1 MYILVRKD
9 LSARQQAVQSCH
21 AAIESARNFITPGEE
36 HPSTIICHIKSEDKL
51 LMCAEELKEK
61 GIDFQMFREPDIGNQ
76 ATALASR
83 PLRGEER
90 KAFSRFQLMQ

>member
-1 MYILVRKD
+1 MYVLVRND
-9 LSARQQAVQSCH
+9 LSKAQQAVQSTH
-21 AAIESARNFITPGEE
+21 AAIESSRNYLASGDE
-36 HPSTIICHIKSEDKL
+36 HPSVIICHIKSEDKL
-51 LMCAEELKEK
+51 LMCADELKEK
-61 GIDFQMFREPDIGNQ
+61 GIDFQLFREPDIGNQ

>member
-9 LSARQQAVQSCH
+9 LSARQQAVQSTH
-21 AAIESARNFITPGEE
+21 AAIESARKYISCGDE
-36 HPSTIICHIKSEDKL
+36 HPSVIICSIKSENKL
-51 LMCAEELKEK
+51 MMCADELKEK
-61 GIDFQMFREPDIGNQ
+61 GIDFQIFRELDIGNQ

-90 KAFSRFQLMQ
+90 DAFARFQLMQ